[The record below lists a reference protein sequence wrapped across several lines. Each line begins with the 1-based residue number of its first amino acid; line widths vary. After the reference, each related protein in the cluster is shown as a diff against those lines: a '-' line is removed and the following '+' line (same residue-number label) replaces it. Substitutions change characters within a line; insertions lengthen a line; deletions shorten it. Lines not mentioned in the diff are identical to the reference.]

1 MMFLTVLTPC
11 LFCHRLPSYLLS
23 QRYYYITTSSIGMC
37 NKSFINIFPYNPF
50 KNQDNKVARALVR
63 EKSIKMSSALN
74 KEIINGING
83 IIMLSA

>member
-1 MMFLTVLTPC
+1 
-11 LFCHRLPSYLLS
+11 
-23 QRYYYITTSSIGMC
+23 MC